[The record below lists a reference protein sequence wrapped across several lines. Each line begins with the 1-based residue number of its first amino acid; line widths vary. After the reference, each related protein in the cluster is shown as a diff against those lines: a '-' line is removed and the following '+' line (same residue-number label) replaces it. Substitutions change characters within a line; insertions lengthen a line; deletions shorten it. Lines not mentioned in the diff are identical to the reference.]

1 LNCIVDPRNERHL
14 ANDPIVITSHL
25 PVEALEIEYPLTV
38 LCHELVDDSDGGGR
52 FRRVYRAEAD
62 CYLRIDG
69 PRLMTLLWA
78 LDGGEPGGCCTF
90 LFGGGVEPF
99 VAVSGA
105 LRAGKT
111 VEIITPSAD
120 GYGQPSARASTAISR
135 ALADMNANRNPAS

>member
-90 LFGGGVEPF
+90 LFGGGVE
-99 VAVSGA
+99 A
-105 LRAGKT
+105 
-111 VEIITPSAD
+111 
-120 GYGQPSARASTAISR
+120 ARCAPARRSRSSPR
-135 ALADMNANRNPAS
+135 ALTVTISLQLALPPPFPALSLT